1 MNNKRRNFMLMR
13 VIDHPDPNY
22 QSRNFINKSM
32 AEFCKED
39 NIYLEQAF
47 FILILSLPINRP
59 VGSVYFSNN
68 KAFNK
73 LL

>member
-22 QSRNFINKSM
+22 QSINFINKSM

-59 VGSVYFSNN
+59 VGGVYFSNN

>member
-1 MNNKRRNFMLMR
+1 MLMR

-59 VGSVYFSNN
+59 VGGVYFSNN

>member
-1 MNNKRRNFMLMR
+1 MLMR

-22 QSRNFINKSM
+22 QSINFINKSM

-59 VGSVYFSNN
+59 VGSVCFSNN

>member
-1 MNNKRRNFMLMR
+1 MLMR

-22 QSRNFINKSM
+22 QSINFINKSM

>member
-1 MNNKRRNFMLMR
+1 MLMR
-13 VIDHPDPNY
+13 VLDHPDPNY

-59 VGSVYFSNN
+59 VGSAYFSNN